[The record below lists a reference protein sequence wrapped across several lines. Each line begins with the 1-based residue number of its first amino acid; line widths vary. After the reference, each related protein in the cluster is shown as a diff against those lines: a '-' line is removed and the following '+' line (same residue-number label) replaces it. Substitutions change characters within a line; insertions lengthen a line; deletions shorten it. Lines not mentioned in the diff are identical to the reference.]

1 MCTYVRVYDH
11 KKFNRHP
18 LVVNMS
24 QGTGPSQKSRRKT
37 ALTPPTGITLLL
49 QKLEKHVHLS

>member
-1 MCTYVRVYDH
+1 MFGYMTT
-11 KKFNRHP
+11 KISLTP